1 MGNPILTN
9 DTDLPKVRAERSCEA
24 IMTSRALVIQRL
36 DVKGLPGGEKHTI
49 PYSMKFQGA
58 RDSDPFTVL
67 LRQYPKILGKGFQC
81 HHLYL
86 KEIYPNK

>member
-9 DTDLPKVRAERSCEA
+9 NTDLPKVRAERSCEVT
-24 IMTSRALVIQRL
+24 MTSRVLFIQRL
-36 DVKGLPGGEKHTI
+36 DGTGLSGGETRTI
-49 PYSMKFQGA
+49 HYSMKFQGA
-58 RDSDPFTVL
+58 RDSDPLTVL

-86 KEIYPNK
+86 KEIYQNE